1 MELKELLDGLM
12 QELNKVSNSASIIG
26 EPIQLQTSHMVP
38 LLRVTIGFGTGTSDA
53 NGARGARDGSLAG
66 GGAGGA
72 MSVEPKAFVVVG
84 PDGIPQ
90 MLSMKRGR
98 RAVLQHAVEVPGH
111 AGVEALP
118 APKAEGK

>member
-12 QELNKVSNSASIIG
+12 KELQQIANSASIIG
-26 EPIQLQTSHMVP
+26 EPVELRTSHMVP
-38 LLRVTIGFGTGTSDA
+38 LLKVTIGFGTGTSDVA
-53 NGARGARDGSLAG
+53 GARGARDGSVAG

-72 MSVEPKAFVVVG
+72 MTVEPKAFVVVG

-98 RAVLQHAVEVPGH
+98 RAVLQHAVEVPGNP
-111 AGVEALP
+111 GVPALP
-118 APKAEGK
+118 PREK